1 MIGEFVTA
9 SLILVLG
16 YAYPALQC
24 FKSMEK
30 NKVEIQELRFWCQY
44 WIIVAILTILEKVGD
59 VLVSWIPIYGELKL
73 ALFIFLWYPKTK
85 GSGFIYESM
94 LRPYVRKHE
103 LDIERSLLEFR
114 DRAWNLAIYFWDNC
128 TELGSTKILQ
138 FFQSAASRSTDITP
152 PPIEI
157 VMYDQR
163 SVATPPPPSKFS
175 RLFKR
180 NSSDKRRSPEPYTPS
195 KLRNHKQHF
204 IRPEDVIYT

>member
-1 MIGEFVTA
+1 
-9 SLILVLG
+9 
-16 YAYPALQC
+16 
-24 FKSMEK
+24 MEK
-30 NKVEIQELRFWCQY
+30 NRVEIAELRFWCQY

-85 GSGFIYESM
+85 GSGYIYQSM

-103 LDIERSLLEFR
+103 IDIERSLLEFR

-138 FFQSAASRSTDITP
+138 FFQHATSQPTTP
-152 PPIEI
+152 SIISPPIEV
-157 VMYDQR
+157 VMYDHR
-163 SVATPPPPSKFS
+163 SVAAPPPTPPSKLA

-180 NSSDKRRSPEPYTPS
+180 NSPDKRRVPEPYTSP
-195 KLRNHKQHF
+195 KPRNHKHA
-204 IRPEDVIYT
+204 IRPEDVIYS

>member
-9 SLILVLG
+9 CLILVLG
-16 YAYPALQC
+16 YAYPALLC

-30 NKVEIQELRFWCQY
+30 NGVEIQELRFWCQY

-59 VLVSWIPIYGELKL
+59 VLVSWIPIYGEMKL

-94 LRPYVRKHE
+94 LRPCVRKHE
-103 LDIERSLLEFR
+103 VDIERSLLEFKE
-114 DRAWNLAIYFWDNC
+114 RAWNLAIYFWDNC

-138 FFQSAASRSTDITP
+138 FLQSASSQSTIRP

-163 SVATPPPPSKFS
+163 SVAAPPPTPPSKLS

-180 NSSDKRRSPEPYTPS
+180 NSPDKRWVPGPYTHS
-195 KLRNHKQHF
+195 KLRNHKHF
-204 IRPEDVIYT
+204 IRPEDVIYS

>member
-9 SLILVLG
+9 GLILILG

-30 NKVEIQELRFWCQY
+30 NRVEIQELRFWCQY

-114 DRAWNLAIYFWDNC
+114 ERAWNLAIYFWDNC

-138 FFQSAASRSTDITP
+138 FFQSAASQSTNIT

-163 SVATPPPPSKFS
+163 SVAAPPPPSKLS

-180 NSSDKRRSPEPYTPS
+180 NSPDKRRVPEPYTPS
-195 KLRNHKQHF
+195 KLRNHKHF
-204 IRPEDVIYT
+204 IRPEDVIYS